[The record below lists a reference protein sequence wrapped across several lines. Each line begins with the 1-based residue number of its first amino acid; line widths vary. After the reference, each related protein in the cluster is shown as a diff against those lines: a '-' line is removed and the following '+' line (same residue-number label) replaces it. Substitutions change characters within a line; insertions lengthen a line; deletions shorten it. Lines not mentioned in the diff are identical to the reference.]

1 MASSRCAFMFLG
13 AEGEGVLK
21 MADIPVIAIAGQG
34 DDVEAEGLILQSID
48 VEKMLRRPR
57 HTIHSVGSDS
67 LFGTHIGM
75 QHARLDLDEG
85 HLAIV
90 VGNDVD
96 FAMRVAQIA
105 RQDVVAVQQQ
115 VEGGP
120 RLAFFA

>member
-1 MASSRCAFMFLG
+1 MCIAFLRRAFAFLG

-75 QHARLDLDEG
+75 KHARLDLDEG

-90 VGNDVD
+90 VGNDVYL
-96 FAMRVAQIA
+96 AMRVAKVA

-115 VEGGP
+115 V
-120 RLAFFA
+120 